1 MEVFYMFKYENSET
15 GKTTVQKLWDYYSD
29 VNKWHL
35 WDKGIKSVD
44 LFGSFDTTANGVM
57 NMLDGSALPFSITEC
72 TPNKSFTT
80 QSKLGNIVVTFGHEL
95 KENGDTVTIT
105 HTVTIEGGNDMQM
118 EGMGKAIVAGIPEC
132 MQRLIAL

>member
-1 MEVFYMFKYENSET
+1 MEVLHMFKYENSET

-44 LFGSFDTTANGVM
+44 LFGVFDINTDGVM

-95 KENGDTVTIT
+95 KEHGDTVTST
-105 HTVTIEGGNDMQM
+105 HTVTIDGGNDMQM
-118 EGMGKAIVAGIPEC
+118 EGMGKAIVASIPEC